1 MLRFNKNVLM
11 DEETGAEA
19 GAGTAGEAAPAWYFT
34 APGEDS
40 EGVAG
45 SGDVPDWFMVDKYK
59 SVDEQAKA
67 YPELAK
73 RFGGFEAAPE
83 EYSLPEGFEETPLD
97 DGLLDI
103 VKQFGKEH
111 HMGQGAFNELVTKA
125 TEYQIQQQEQMRE
138 QAMQALGENAQQRI
152 DNLNDWVNVNAP
164 KEMVDAIHN
173 LATSAESVQA
183 LEFLISKT
191 KGAKVADNNVQPT
204 TKPSQSEYAEMLMK
218 KDASG
223 NLLISTDPEYKA
235 KIDKLTL
242 EMQG

>member
-1 MLRFNKNVLM
+1 MEEAAGG
-11 DEETGAEA
+11 DE
-19 GAGTAGEAAPAWYFT
+19 GAGTAGGEQAPAWYFT
-34 APGEDS
+34 APGEES

-45 SGDVPDWFMVDKYK
+45 SGDVPEWFMADKYK

-83 EYSLPEGFEETPLD
+83 EYSIPEGLEDSPLD

-103 VKQFGKEH
+103 VKAFGKEH
-111 HMGQGAFNELVTKA
+111 HMGQGAFNELVSKA
-125 TEYQIQQQEQMRE
+125 TEYQIQQQEEIRE
-138 QAMQALGENAQQRI
+138 QEMKALGDNAQERI
-152 DNLNDWVNVNAP
+152 DNIKDWINVNAP
-164 KEMVDAIHN
+164 KDVVEKIMPMAN
-173 LATSAESVQA
+173 SAEAVEA

-191 KGAKVADNNVQPT
+191 KGSKVADDNAQPA
-204 TKPSQSEYAEMLMK
+204 TKISQSEYAEMLMA
-218 KDASG
+218 KDKGG
-223 NLLISTDPEYKA
+223 NLRISTDPEYKA